1 MPRSQQGSRSHR
13 ITSSCEKQ
21 KIMTL
26 ECGQFICRLLLP
38 AGVLSFNSRIQ
49 FILLTITM
57 AKSTITLASG
67 KEMPLVGF
75 GLWKVPKETAADTV
89 YNVSI
94 SSVLT

>member
-1 MPRSQQGSRSHR
+1 
-13 ITSSCEKQ
+13 
-21 KIMTL
+21 
-26 ECGQFICRLLLP
+26 
-38 AGVLSFNSRIQ
+38 
-49 FILLTITM
+49 M

>member
-1 MPRSQQGSRSHR
+1 
-13 ITSSCEKQ
+13 
-21 KIMTL
+21 
-26 ECGQFICRLLLP
+26 
-38 AGVLSFNSRIQ
+38 
-49 FILLTITM
+49 M

-94 SSVLT
+94 VPSYWETFFKIKSLK